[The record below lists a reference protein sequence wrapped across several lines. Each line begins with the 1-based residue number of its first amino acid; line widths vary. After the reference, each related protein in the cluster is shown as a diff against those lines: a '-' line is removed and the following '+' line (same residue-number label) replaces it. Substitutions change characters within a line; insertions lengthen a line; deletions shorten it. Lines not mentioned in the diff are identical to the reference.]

1 MKLETIGGSL
11 VLSDNARF
19 NGLGGFEALKSV
31 GGDLTVT
38 GNGTSE
44 GGIPVV
50 STSNKVRLDLLGKL
64 YRDGVFADGA
74 VFTIESGG
82 ITYKIDEL

>member
-1 MKLETIGGSL
+1 MYFYAIYEQKY
-11 VLSDNARF
+11 
-19 NGLGGFEALKSV
+19 KV
-31 GGDLTVT
+31 G
-38 GNGTSE
+38 
-44 GGIPVV
+44 
-50 STSNKVRLDLLGKL
+50 LDLLGKL

>member
-50 STSNKVRLDLLGKL
+50 SD
-64 YRDGVFADGA
+64 
-74 VFTIESGG
+74 IQ
-82 ITYKIDEL
+82 